1 MSACGNI
8 GPLLDGYFDGELD
21 PSERTRVERHLATCA
36 VCRRDLASLGAVGN
50 AVRATV
56 AGTHSP
62 DLWRGIEA
70 HLRPPRATRTPRRAR
85 APQRGHRWLP
95 GAATAAAVASVFL
108 ATFQL
113 AQPLPP
119 VADAGPTG
127 VVRSIYAPERPV
139 MVMEAEKSDDPTII
153 WLMDDPPP
161 EAEAHV
167 RI

>member
-8 GPLLDGYFDGELD
+8 GPMLDGYFDGELD

-36 VCRRDLASLGAVGN
+36 VCRRDVASLGAVGK

-56 AGTHSP
+56 AGTQSP

-70 HLRPPRATRTPRRAR
+70 QLRAPRAKRAPRRAR
-85 APQRGHRWLP
+85 APSRRRRWLP
-95 GAATAAAVASVFL
+95 GTAAAAAVASVFL

-113 AQPLPP
+113 SQPLPP
-119 VADAGPTG
+119 VAEAGPSG
-127 VVRSIYAPERPV
+127 VVRSIYAPEHPV

-153 WLMDDPPP
+153 WLIDDPPP
-161 EAEAHV
+161 ETEAHV

>member
-8 GPLLDGYFDGELD
+8 GPMLDGYFDGELD
-21 PSERTRVERHLATCA
+21 PSERTRVERHLAGCA

-56 AGTHSP
+56 AGTRSP

-70 HLRPPRATRTPRRAR
+70 QLRAPRATPAPRRSR
-85 APQRGHRWLP
+85 APLRRRWLP
-95 GAATAAAVASVFL
+95 GAAAAAAVASVFL

-119 VADAGPTG
+119 VADAGPSG

-153 WLMDDPPP
+153 WLMDDPP
-161 EAEAHV
+161 AETEGHV